1 MISWPRQQL
10 CEVADGIVAIVHGQG
25 EVGVS
30 NASFIIEGNCAI
42 VVDTMTFPEMATGM
56 VRQIARRGARVGA
69 VLHTHHHIDHI
80 GGDQLFTGVP
90 IVAHHESIQTL
101 QRLGLPTKLY
111 DRLMPQFRGHFDTL
125 ALSMPEPM
133 LDQVILPR
141 RGELRVFTSAHTVAD
156 VTMWF
161 PSSRVLIA
169 GDLCFIGVTPLAVNG
184 LVSGWIA
191 ALDALIAL
199 QPEVVVPGHG
209 PIGTVEDLIVL
220 RDYFL
225 TIHHTGREAVEQHLS
240 AQDALALLDVGP
252 VTKWIE
258 SKRNLI
264 NLERAMQEASGEI
277 HRTAL
282 SAVPPSTRQP

>member
-1 MISWPRQQL
+1 MINWPRQQL
-10 CEVADGIVAIVHGQG
+10 CEVADGIMVIVHGQG

-30 NASFIIEGNCAI
+30 NASFIIEGNRAI
-42 VVDTMTFPEMATGM
+42 IVDTMTFPEMAAGM
-56 VRQIARRGARVGA
+56 AREIARRGAGVNA

-80 GGDQLFTGVP
+80 GGDQIFAGVP

-125 ALSMPEPM
+125 ELSMPEPM

-141 RGELRVFTSAHTVAD
+141 GGELRVFPSAHTVAD
-156 VTMWF
+156 VTVWF
-161 PSSRVLIA
+161 PASHVLIA
-169 GDLCFIGVTPLAVNG
+169 GDLCFIGVVPLAVNG

-209 PIGTVEDLIVL
+209 SIGTVEDLIVL
-220 RDYFL
+220 RNYFL
-225 TIHHTGREAVEQHLS
+225 AIHHTGRIAVEQHLS

-252 VTKWIE
+252 LAEWIE
-258 SKRNLI
+258 SERNLI

-282 SAVPPSTRQP
+282 SVMPPSTRPP

>member
-1 MISWPRQQL
+1 MITWPRQQVY
-10 CEVADGIVAIVHGQG
+10 EVADGIVAIVQGQG

-30 NASFIIEGNCAI
+30 NASFIIEGNRTL

-56 VRQIARRGARVGA
+56 AREIVRRGAHVDA

-90 IVAHHESIQTL
+90 IVAHHESIQAL
-101 QRLGLPTKLY
+101 QRLGLPTALY

-125 ALSMPEPM
+125 QLSIPEP
-133 LDQVILPR
+133 LLEQVTPPR
-141 RGELRVFTSAHTVAD
+141 GGELRVFTAAHTAAD
-156 VTMWF
+156 VTIWF

-184 LVSGWIA
+184 LVSGWMA

-199 QPEVVVPGHG
+199 QPAVVVPGHG
-209 PIGTVEDLIVL
+209 PLGTVADLIVL

-225 TIHHTGREAVEQHLS
+225 AIHRTGREAVEQHLS
-240 AQDALALLDVGP
+240 AQEALALLDVGP
-252 VTKWIE
+252 VAEWIE
-258 SKRNLI
+258 SERNLI
-264 NLERAMQEASGEI
+264 NLERAMQEAFGEI
-277 HRTAL
+277 HPMAL
-282 SAVPPSTRQP
+282 SSMPTSTRQP